1 METSL
6 ETKTAAVAKVPSGAT
21 AVLYAAIVEGDPTE
35 AQIETGRNALTAT
48 LEIVGAVNTSSYLT
62 RFPAVELA
70 NDETLRVDVDAT
82 LSKVAPDPLPDAAE
96 TETFDETSATET
108 ASSEEVATDANAE
121 TPGELPN
128 DAASSESV
136 SPLDENAAA
145 IGVPE
150 TSEA

>member
-1 METSL
+1 METIL
-6 ETKTAAVAKVPSGAT
+6 ETKPVAVAKVPSGAT

-48 LEIVGAVNTSSYLT
+48 LEVVGATNTSSYLT

-70 NDETLRVDVDAT
+70 NDETLRLDVDAS
-82 LSKVAPDPLPDAAE
+82 LSKVAPDPLPEVAE
-96 TETFDETSATET
+96 PETLDEM
-108 ASSEEVATDANAE
+108 SSPESGSNEEVATDANAE
-121 TPGELPN
+121 APGELPN

-145 IGVPE
+145 IAVPE